1 MFTKLIYAAQ
11 DTNSNRSGNSIT
23 GIGIQPV
30 GNGVSQLETII
41 SSIIGFITIVA
52 FIFFVFQIIFAGY
65 SFISAQGDEKK
76 LEAARSKLTNG
87 ILGLT
92 IVVIAFGFTA
102 FIAKILGMG
111 DIFNLQQFFLSTNN
125 SSE

>member
-1 MFTKLIYAAQ
+1 MVNRWLIKPVFAE
-11 DTNSNRSGNSIT
+11 NSIS
-23 GIGIQPV
+23 GLGIQPISREES
-30 GNGVSQLETII
+30 VSQLEGII

-52 FIFFVFQIIFAGY
+52 FIFFVFQVIFAGY

-92 IVVIAFGFTA
+92 LVVVAFGFTA
-102 FIAKILGMG
+102 FIARILGLG
-111 DIFNLQQFFLSTNN
+111 DVFNLQQFFSNN
-125 SSE
+125 PN

>member
-1 MFTKLIYAAQ
+1 MVNRWLIKPVFAENAI
-11 DTNSNRSGNSIT
+11 SGL
-23 GIGIQPV
+23 GIQPV
-30 GNGVSQLETII
+30 SREESVSQLESII

-52 FIFFVFQIIFAGY
+52 FIFFVFQVIFAGY

-92 IVVIAFGFTA
+92 LVVIAFGFTA
-102 FIAKILGMG
+102 FLARILGLG
-111 DIFNLQQFFLSTNN
+111 DVFNLQQFFTTNN
-125 SSE
+125 PN

>member
-1 MFTKLIYAAQ
+1 MEFKFIKPILAQSYDYHLEGPGIKPGTTQTESVSKL
-11 DTNSNRSGNSIT
+11 TS
-23 GIGIQPV
+23 
-30 GNGVSQLETII
+30 II

-52 FIFFVFQIIFAGY
+52 FIFFVFQVIFAGY

-92 IVVIAFGFTA
+92 LVVIAFGFTA
-102 FIAKILGMG
+102 FIARILGLG
-111 DIFNLQQFFLSTNN
+111 DVFNLQQFFTTNSLN
-125 SSE
+125 

>member
-1 MFTKLIYAAQ
+1 MVNRWLIKPVFAE
-11 DTNSNRSGNSIT
+11 NSIS
-23 GIGIQPV
+23 GLGIQPISREES
-30 GNGVSQLETII
+30 VSQLEGII

-52 FIFFVFQIIFAGY
+52 FIFFVFQVIFAGY

-92 IVVIAFGFTA
+92 LVVIAFGFTA
-102 FIAKILGMG
+102 FIARILGLG
-111 DIFNLQQFFLSTNN
+111 DVFNLQQFFSNN
-125 SSE
+125 NPN